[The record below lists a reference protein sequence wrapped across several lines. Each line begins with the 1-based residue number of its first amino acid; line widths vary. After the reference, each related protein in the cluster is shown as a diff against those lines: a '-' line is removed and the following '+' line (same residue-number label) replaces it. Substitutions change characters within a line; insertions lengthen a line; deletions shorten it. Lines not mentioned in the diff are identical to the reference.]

1 MFSITYMYKKL
12 FEYVLYSANYQTI
25 VKIVYRYI

>member
-12 FEYVLYSANYQTI
+12 FEYVLNPANYQTI
-25 VKIVYRYI
+25 VKIVYI